1 MRCAL
6 INLNYWMLM
15 LLLCFYKLGPARPTL
30 FPATEGEADSVNP
43 DRAEGE
49 MQVQKLDSGFS
60 GFQF

>member
-1 MRCAL
+1 
-6 INLNYWMLM
+6 M